1 MLVAVLLV
9 EVLLELEPL
18 DAAPSEDE
26 LLDEEDE
33 SALAGSLA
41 VVEPLRLSVR

>member
-1 MLVAVLLV
+1 MLLV
-9 EVLLELEPL
+9 DELLEPL
-18 DAAPSEDE
+18 EEPSEEE
-26 LLDEEDE
+26 LLDEED